1 MTENI
6 RNVAMRIKE
15 LREIAG
21 VSLETLAHEF
31 SVSRERYLEYESGET
46 DIPVSFLFTVAHRF
60 SVDLTDLLTGES
72 PRLHIYSLVR
82 NGKGV
87 SIDRR
92 QRYSYQHLAYNF
104 MHKKAEPFLVT
115 VEPEP
120 PGTAVNFN
128 SHSGQE
134 FNYVLEGT
142 VKILIDNHELILN
155 PGDSLYFDSG
165 YPHGMQALD
174 NRTAKFLAI
183 IF

>member
-1 MTENI
+1 MTEHI

-31 SVSRERYLEYESGET
+31 SLSRETYLEYESGEV
-46 DIPVSFLFTVAHRF
+46 DIPVSFLFNIAHRF
-60 SVDLTDLLTGES
+60 SVELTDLLTGES
-72 PRLHIYSLVR
+72 PRLHMYSLVR

-87 SIDRR
+87 SIDRSH
-92 QRYSYQHLAYNF
+92 RYKYQQLAYNF
-104 MHKKAEPFLVT
+104 VHKKAEPFLVT

-120 PGTAVNFN
+120 PGTPVNFS
-128 SHSGQE
+128 SHPGQE
-134 FNYVLEGT
+134 FNYVLEGS

-155 PGDSLYFDSG
+155 PGDSLYFDANF
-165 YPHGMQALD
+165 PHGMQALD
-174 NRTAKFLAI
+174 NRITKFLAI